1 MADPVGG
8 TSRPA
13 PIQPSANGHE
23 LLPAEWPSQ
32 IADTIV
38 DTVGT
43 VRDKTA
49 GPAVRASRA
58 IVYGLAAGIL
68 GVVAIVILLILLIR
82 LADNYLPGPLWIVYL
97 LLGGIFTIGGVVLW
111 IQAFR
116 APAEA

>member
-13 PIQPSANGHE
+13 PTQTSANGHE
-23 LLPAEWPSQ
+23 LVPPEWPTQ

-49 GPAVRASRA
+49 GPAVRASRGL
-58 IVYGLAAGIL
+58 VYGLVAGIL
-68 GVVAIVILLILLIR
+68 GVMAVVILLILLIR

-97 LLGGIFTIGGVVLW
+97 LLGAIFTIGGAVLW
-111 IQAFR
+111 IQR
-116 APAEA
+116 VPGTG

>member
-58 IVYGLAAGIL
+58 IVYGLAAGFL